1 MSRAYL
7 SRRIFLLVFAF
18 LLTSARVFSQENELD
33 KLLNLNIEELS
44 DIKIISAT
52 KILTGINEVPSTVRV
67 ITAETIKENGFFTL
81 EDALSILPG
90 FQFRNIEGFNSYV
103 FQRGIPNQNNLT
115 LLLVDGVQ
123 INELNSGGF
132 YAGGQFNLDNIQQ
145 IEVVYGPASAL
156 YGTNAVSGIINLI
169 TKDPSNK
176 GLSLCGLFGSFKTY
190 NGGLTYDY
198 YDEKNDFGFRLAGS
212 IKSSEKADLAGSE
225 GDFNWSPDMENFED
239 DYTIDIKSQYHN
251 LKYGFVF
258 QNKKSSRTTNYKSTG
273 TNYLDKNTLWNINFI
288 NSYLKYN
295 LEISTNLDLLSTLY
309 YRNTTILDNT
319 IAYINKT
326 TQVGYYRPNSLI
338 GFENMVSYS
347 PLSDLKIIGGL
358 LFEYES
364 LANDYSVTYSS
375 SPSVKPPAP
384 PSPIMDK
391 NTLLS
396 LYLQAQYKIA
406 SSFNLYGGV
415 RFDHS
420 SVYDDVVTP
429 RVGLVY
435 NKEKLTVKFLYSEAF
450 RAPKPWDYTFGLGN
464 SDLKPEKMRSFEVA
478 AQYYLLS
485 NFSADLSLY
494 KNKLSNT
501 IIQET
506 VNHTFRSVNRGNFE
520 TTGLEVN
527 FEYRQKSLKSF
538 LNYTYNSSVDSSGAM
553 VPEIA
558 RHIANIGAS
567 FSLFEDIGL
576 MLRCSYY
583 GGRKNTKIISSTGSD
598 YIDGAFII
606 CSSVAYTGFD
616 KYRISLI
623 INNLLNKTYY
633 HTSNRPPDRYRQP
646 QRTLLFKIEYNF

>member
-1 MSRAYL
+1 MSKAYL
-7 SRRIFLLVFAF
+7 LRRIFLLVIAF
-18 LLTSARVFSQENELD
+18 LLTSNRVFSQENELD

-52 KILTGINEVPSTVRV
+52 KILTNINEVPATVRV

-115 LLLVDGVQ
+115 LLLVDGIQ

-169 TKDPSNK
+169 TKEPSNK
-176 GLSLCGLFGSFKTY
+176 GLSLSGLYGSFKTY
-190 NGGLTYDY
+190 NGSLAYDY
-198 YDEKNDFGFRLAGS
+198 YDEKSDFGFRLSGS

-225 GDFNWSPDMENFED
+225 GDFNWPSDMENYED
-239 DYTIDIKSQYHN
+239 DYTLDIKSQYHN
-251 LKYGFVF
+251 LKYGFLF

-273 TNYLDKNTLWNINFI
+273 TNYLDKNTLWNISFI

-295 LEISTNLDLLSTLY
+295 LNFSSKLDLLSSLY
-309 YRNTTILDNT
+309 YRNATILDNT
-319 IAYINKT
+319 VAYIDNNA
-326 TQVGYYRPNSLI
+326 QVGYYRPNSLVGI
-338 GFENMVSYS
+338 ENMVSYS

-364 LANDYSVTYSS
+364 LANDYSVTYST
-375 SPSVKPPAP
+375 SPSVKPPLP
-384 PSPIMDK
+384 PDPKMDK

-396 LYLQAQYKIA
+396 LYLQVQYKLNA
-406 SSFNLYGGV
+406 SFNLYGGV

-429 RVGLVY
+429 RLGLVY

-464 SDLKPEKMRSFEVA
+464 ADLKPEKMRSFEAA
-478 AQYYLLS
+478 AQYFLLPG
-485 NFSADLSLY
+485 FSVDLSLY

-506 VNHTFRSVNRGNFE
+506 INHNSRSVNRGNFE

-527 FEYRQKSLKSF
+527 LEYKQKSIRSF
-538 LNYTYNSSVDSSGAM
+538 LNYTYNSSVDSSDAL

-558 RHIANIGAS
+558 KHTANIGAS
-567 FSLFEDIGL
+567 INLFEDIGL

-583 GGRKNTKIISSTGSD
+583 GERKNPKIINSTGSD
-598 YIDGAFII
+598 YIDDALILH
-606 CSSVAYTGFD
+606 SSITYTGFD

-623 INNLLNKTYY
+623 INNLLDQAYY

-646 QRTLLFKIEYNF
+646 QRTLLFKFEYNL